1 MVCISQILFTQAPF
15 RPLNGSRVYVCGPP
29 NDYYSVQLP
38 FILGHPERLNVKGY
52 LMIISS
58 RIMGGTSSSPMDSSR
73 EERITQLSKYL
84 SQIVVNQDRSKR
96 GAILDRMVYM
106 FSKDSSKNVRY
117 FESKDDLVQLT
128 HPTFG
133 KTRGFLA
140 YTLKVDDLAQL
151 GKPVPDEIRQRVYTG
166 YTYLTYLLYLFS
178 LIFTVYPID
187 QESLNRLQDF
197 ETTTSGGLKKPI
209 PGMGGGDG
217 GGISSATTSDIDRNY
232 SDMLNSA
239 ITTATIISSTVSRD
253 GNALFTLESSNYTR
267 AINTIGDGIRRY
279 VDPLSK
285 KDRDGRSDDGGSGD
299 GSGEGSVKAMKGLL
313 FWQEALNAVNYLS
326 FCDKSP
332 ASLKSYL
339 SSSKN
344 AGVIDMMIQLITI
357 TIDRIRGD
365 ERIRKTYA
373 GEVYTLTSL
382 LKSFKSFETAITD
395 STSYQEHQRN
405 QLEAMTRR
413 VEEYC
418 SVPRLAKSDRP
429 VVVGDKA
436 GSDDYKK
443 YVKSFSGSA
452 KSLYD
457 KIASAVAKLHVD
469 SLSAFD
475 SVFTISPTRIP
486 GTICFPV
493 KQQTPPAPKDASTG
507 TSATSPAPGVVYLCV
522 KRGILESSDPEKT
535 LLAVVIQTTKSVL
548 TAYAN
553 IFYYLRYDLD
563 KIKAT

>member
-1 MVCISQILFTQAPF
+1 
-15 RPLNGSRVYVCGPP
+15 
-29 NDYYSVQLP
+29 
-38 FILGHPERLNVKGY
+38 
-52 LMIISS
+52 
-58 RIMGGTSSSPMDSSR
+58 MGGTTSSPMDASR
-73 EERITQLSKYL
+73 DERITQLSKYL
-84 SQIVVNQDRSKR
+84 SQIVINQDRSKR

-106 FSKDSSKNVRY
+106 FSKDSSKNVRF

-140 YTLKVDDLAQL
+140 YTLKSDDLAEL
-151 GKPVPDEIRQRVYTG
+151 GKPIPDEIRERVYTG

-178 LIFTVYPID
+178 MIFTVYPLD

-197 ETTTSGGLKKPI
+197 ESTIASGLKQSTA
-209 PGMGGGDG
+209 
-217 GGISSATTSDIDRNY
+217 GIMPSSGTGTPDSGAVSPIDRNY

-239 ITTATIISSTVSRD
+239 VTTATIISSTVSRD
-253 GNALFTLESSNYTR
+253 GNALFTLESTNFTR
-267 AINTIGDGIRRY
+267 IINSIGDGIRRF

-285 KDRDGRSDDGGSGD
+285 KDRDAGTDRGD
-299 GSGEGSVKAMKGLL
+299 SGESTAKAMKGLL

-332 ASLKSYL
+332 ASLRSYL
-339 SSSKN
+339 SSSRN
-344 AGVIDMMIQLITI
+344 AGVIDMMIQLVSV

-365 ERIRKTYA
+365 ERIRKSYS

-395 STSYQEHQRN
+395 NTSYQEHQRN

-418 SVPRLAKSDRP
+418 SIPRLAKSDRP
-429 VVVGDKA
+429 LVVGDKP

-443 YVKSFSGSA
+443 YVKSFSGTA

-457 KIASAVAKLHVD
+457 KITSAVAKLHAD
-469 SLSAFD
+469 SLGAFD
-475 SVFTISPTRIP
+475 SVFIISPARIP

-493 KQQTPPAPKDASTG
+493 KKTDTKTE
-507 TSATSPAPGVVYLCV
+507 TVFLCV
-522 KRGILESSDPEKT
+522 KRSVLESSDPEKT
-535 LLAVVIQTTKSVL
+535 LLATVIQTAKSVL
-548 TAYAN
+548 NAYAN

-563 KIKAT
+563 KIKVT

>member
-1 MVCISQILFTQAPF
+1 
-15 RPLNGSRVYVCGPP
+15 
-29 NDYYSVQLP
+29 
-38 FILGHPERLNVKGY
+38 
-52 LMIISS
+52 
-58 RIMGGTSSSPMDSSR
+58 MGGTSSSPIDSSR

-140 YTLKVDDLAQL
+140 YTLKADDLAQL

-197 ETTTSGGLKKPI
+197 EATASGGLKKPV

-217 GGISSATTSDIDRNY
+217 GSMSSATTSDMDRNY

-239 ITTATIISSTVSRD
+239 ITTATIISSAVSRD

-267 AINTIGDGIRRY
+267 SINTIGDGIRRY

-285 KDRDGRSDDGGSGD
+285 KDRDTRDDGGG
-299 GSGEGSVKAMKGLL
+299 GEGSVKSMKGLL

-332 ASLKSYL
+332 ASLRSYL

-344 AGVIDMMIQLITI
+344 AGVIDMMIQLISI

-365 ERIRKTYA
+365 ERIRKAYS
-373 GEVYTLTSL
+373 GEVYTLTTL

-418 SVPRLAKSDRP
+418 SVPRLAKSERP
-429 VVVGDKA
+429 VVVGDKG

-469 SLSAFD
+469 SLNAFD

-493 KQQTPPAPKDASTG
+493 KQQTPPAPKDTSTSTG
-507 TSATSPAPGVVYLCV
+507 TVTSPAPGVVYLCV